1 MLVMAAAMT
10 ACSGTNVDPVDEV
23 RIGVDKTSI
32 AADGVDKASF
42 RVTVG
47 ERDVTDDPGTK
58 VTYTVDGEEK
68 TLDAKAFAT
77 TRPGEYVFRAF
88 YSDDNLAAES
98 VNSVKVR
105 AVAGGESER
114 KDYFHTLF
122 GMQFTS
128 IGCQNCPLLSKA
140 LRELQTENPGR
151 IAVASFHLDYGAIA
165 DPMKTAIGERYQ
177 SRWNIFGLPTF
188 FFDLRTSPSMINE
201 KPVIAEEMNRVIE
214 ECRPACGVALDSEY
228 DHSSRLLTVNVRVT
242 SNEAAS
248 YRLLAIAVED
258 GIVGMQAGT
267 DEDEYVHNN
276 VVRKVLSDNI
286 YGDRM
291 NGGEP
296 FAPGVEVSAAKKL
309 TLAEDWNP
317 DNMRIIAVV
326 LSSVDEGVTYE
337 ADNTAE
343 CRVGESVEYRFN
355 D

>member
-10 ACSGTNVDPVDEV
+10 ACSGTGADPVDQV
-23 RIGVDKTSI
+23 KLSVDKTTI
-32 AADGVDKASF
+32 VADGVDKASF

-47 ERDVTDDPGTK
+47 GRDVTDDPGTK
-58 VTYTVDGEEK
+58 VTCTADGEEK
-68 TLDAKAFAT
+68 ILDARTFAT

-98 VNSVKVR
+98 VNYVKVR
-105 AVAGGESER
+105 AVAGSGGEGE
-114 KDYFHTLF
+114 DYFHTLF

-140 LRELQTENPGR
+140 LRELQAENPGR
-151 IAVASFHLDYGAIA
+151 IAVASFHLDYGSIA
-165 DPMKTAIGERYQ
+165 DPMKIAIGERYQ
-177 SRWNIFGLPTF
+177 SKWNIFGLPIF

-201 KPVIAEEMNRVIE
+201 KPVIAEEMNRVIA
-214 ECRPACGVALDSEY
+214 ECRPACGVALATEY
-228 DHSSRLLTVNVRVT
+228 DPSSRLLTVNVRVT
-242 SNEAAS
+242 SNEAAE
-248 YRLLAIAVED
+248 YRLLAVAVED
-258 GIVGMQAGT
+258 GIAGMQAGT
-267 DEDEYVHNN
+267 DEDAYVHNN

-296 FAPGVEVSAAKKL
+296 FAPGTEVSATKKL
-309 TLAEDWNP
+309 TIAEDWNP
-317 DNMRIIAVV
+317 DNMRIIAAV
-326 LSSVDEGVTYE
+326 LSSADGGVTYE
-337 ADNTAE
+337 ADNAAE